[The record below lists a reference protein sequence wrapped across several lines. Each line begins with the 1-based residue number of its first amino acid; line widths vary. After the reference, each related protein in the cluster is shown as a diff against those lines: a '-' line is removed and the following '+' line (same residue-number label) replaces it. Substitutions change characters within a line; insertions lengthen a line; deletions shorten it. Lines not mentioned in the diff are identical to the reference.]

1 MENKTLIELT
11 AQIVTAAAGSKEMSK
26 DELLSAISDV
36 HAALKKLQ
44 NPEVTSDKTTS
55 LPVEPV
61 LKPLSSIKKN
71 EVVCLICGKGGF
83 KTLSRHLK
91 QAHGMT
97 PPEYKKQFGLKSSV
111 KLVAK
116 AYSEKRKE
124 AAKALNLAG
133 NLEKARAARKQ
144 EKQVVA
150 TKPVA
155 TKKAALKT
163 TTRKRVAK
171 VK

>member
-1 MENKTLIELT
+1 MENKTLVELT
-11 AQIVTAAAGSKEMSK
+11 AQIVTAAAGSKEMSR
-26 DELLSAISDV
+26 DELLSAINDV

-44 NPEVTSDKTTS
+44 NPDLTPETSA
-55 LPVEPV
+55 PAEPV
-61 LKPLSSIKKN
+61 LKPLASIKKN

-91 QAHGMT
+91 QVHGMT
-97 PPEYKKQFGLKSSV
+97 PSEYKKQFGLKSSV

-155 TKKAALKT
+155 TKKAVPKT

-171 VK
+171 TK

>member
-44 NPEVTSDKTTS
+44 NPDLVSETAVPS
-55 LPVEPV
+55 EPV
-61 LKPLSSIKKN
+61 LKPLASIKKN
-71 EVVCLICGKGGF
+71 EVVCLICSKGGF

-91 QAHGMT
+91 QTHGMT
-97 PPEYKKQFGLKSSV
+97 ASEYKKQFGLKSSV

-144 EKQVVA
+144 EKQAATTKLVA
-150 TKPVA
+150 A
-155 TKKAALKT
+155 KKAVPKT
-163 TTRKRVAK
+163 AARKRVPK
-171 VK
+171 TK

>member
-44 NPEVTSDKTTS
+44 NTDLVSETT
-55 LPVEPV
+55 PPAEPA

-83 KTLSRHLK
+83 KTLSRHLT
-91 QAHGMT
+91 QVHSITAS
-97 PPEYKKQFGLKSSV
+97 EYKKQFGIKSSV

-124 AAKALNLAG
+124 AAKTLNLAG
-133 NLEKARAARKQ
+133 NLEKARAARKDKKVV
-144 EKQVVA
+144 ESKSVVVA
-150 TKPVA
+150 
-155 TKKAALKT
+155 KKTAAKT

-171 VK
+171 TK

>member
-26 DELLSAISDV
+26 DELLAAISDV
-36 HAALKKLQ
+36 HAALKRLQ
-44 NPEVTSDKTTS
+44 NPEVTSDNTAP
-55 LPVEPV
+55 LPAEPA
-61 LKPLSSIKKN
+61 LKPLASIKKN
-71 EVVCLICGKGGF
+71 EVVCLICGKDGF

-91 QAHGMT
+91 QTHGMT
-97 PPEYKKQFGLKSSV
+97 PSEYKKQFGLKSSV

-116 AYSEKRKE
+116 AYSEKRRE

-144 EKQVVA
+144 KKQVVV
-150 TKPVA
+150 TKPVVA
-155 TKKAALKT
+155 KKATPKT
-163 TTRKRVAK
+163 TSRKRVAK
-171 VK
+171 TK